1 MHKEERLILGIKLLL
16 PLLLAVLLN
25 LSPQAGVIRKALHD
39 AQIVETRGQP
49 EAAADQF
56 QQAALYL
63 PWRGDLLEQL
73 GEQRLM
79 AEQYVGAAEAF
90 QKAWALDEI
99 SDDGLEKLARTHLAL
114 EEDSGAIRAWQ
125 ARVERGGAGEEII
138 LALAAAQRR
147 QGDMPGA
154 ADTLRAWQGQNP
166 EDARSAYR
174 LGLHWMLVSPE
185 KAEAMLALASELDLA
200 YETQS
205 SGLIQGLQAALKE
218 EDEAYR
224 AMLLGR
230 ALGRADEWE
239 LAEIAFDGV
248 VELSPAYAEG
258 WAMLGESRQ
267 QLGQDGLAAL
277 EEAQELAP
285 DSVLVRSLWAL
296 YWRRQG
302 EPQVAL
308 GIYRRLAVEEP
319 EQAAWQAEIGH
330 SLSEMG
336 DILSALPYYQE
347 AASLAGDD
355 PLYWQLL
362 TRFSIENGI
371 EARETGLP
379 AARMAL
385 LLQPED
391 PTTLDLMGWT
401 MMYFHDWPSAERFL
415 QQAIQHDATFVSA
428 HLHLGQL
435 YVQTGQYKEAKKHL
449 LQAVSL
455 DQEGFSGAIAQR
467 LLDGLP

>member
-1 MHKEERLILGIKLLL
+1 MRNEERMTLGIKLLL

-25 LSPQAGVIRKALHD
+25 LSPQASVIRNALHE
-39 AQIVETRGQP
+39 AQTAETRGEP
-49 EAAADQF
+49 EAAADRL
-56 QQAALYL
+56 QQAAVYL

-73 GEQRLM
+73 GEQRLK

-90 QKAWALDEI
+90 QKAWALGEI
-99 SDDGLEKLARTHLAL
+99 SDAGLEQLAQAHLAL
-114 EEDSGAIRAWQ
+114 EENSGAIRAWQ

-138 LALAAAQRR
+138 SALAAAQHR
-147 QGDMPGA
+147 QGDIASA
-154 ADTLRAWQGQNP
+154 AETLRTWQEQNP
-166 EDARSAYR
+166 DDASAAYR
-174 LGLHWMLVSPE
+174 LGVHWVLVSPQD
-185 KAEAMLALASELDLA
+185 AEEMLALSSELEPA
-200 YETQS
+200 YEVLCS
-205 SGLIQGLQAALKE
+205 DLIEGVQAALKE

-239 LAEIAFDGV
+239 LAEFAFIDA

-258 WAMLGESRQ
+258 WAMLGEARQ
-267 QLGQDGLAAL
+267 QLGQDGLASL
-277 EEAQELAP
+277 EKAQELAP

-308 GIYRRLAVEEP
+308 TIYKRLAAEEP

-336 DILSALPYYQE
+336 DILSALPFYQQ

-391 PTTLDLMGWT
+391 PATLDLMGWT

-435 YVQTGQYKEAKKHL
+435 YVQTGQYQLAKRHL

-455 DQEGFSGAIAQR
+455 DQEGFSGAMAQR
-467 LLDGLP
+467 LLDGLQ